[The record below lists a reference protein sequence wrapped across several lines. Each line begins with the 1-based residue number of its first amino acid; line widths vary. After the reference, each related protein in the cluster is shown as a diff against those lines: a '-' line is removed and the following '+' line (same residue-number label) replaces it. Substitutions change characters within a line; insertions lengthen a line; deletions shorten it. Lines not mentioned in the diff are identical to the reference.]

1 MGGELVSPASLFSYT
16 EIFEAQCPFYLS
28 IGMTYDEFWEESADR
43 VIAYRK
49 AYILRQKR
57 NNANAWAQGR
67 YIYDALSAVVPA
79 LRGLSKEPVSPYLE
93 EPYPITKEDME
104 DYERRQMEKQASEFR
119 AYAQARNAERKAR
132 EEAMKNS
139 DEHRPTAN

>member
-104 DYERRQMEKQASEFR
+104 DYERRQMEKQANEFR

-132 EEAMKNS
+132 EEAMKNA

>member
-16 EIFEAQCPFYLS
+16 EIFETQCPFYMS

-104 DYERRQMEKQASEFR
+104 DYERRQMEKQANEFR

-132 EEAMKNS
+132 EEAMKNA
-139 DEHRPTAN
+139 DDDRPTAN

>member
-1 MGGELVSPASLFSYT
+1 MGGELVSPASLFYYT
-16 EIFEAQCPFYLS
+16 EIFEAQCPFYIS

-132 EEAMKNS
+132 EEAMKNA

>member
-16 EIFEAQCPFYLS
+16 EIFEAQCPLYMS

-119 AYAQARNAERKAR
+119 AYAQARNAERKAI
-132 EEAMKNS
+132 EEAMKNA

>member
-16 EIFEAQCPFYLS
+16 EIFEAKCPFYMS
-28 IGMTYDEFWEESADR
+28 IGMTYDEFWEDAADR

-119 AYAQARNAERKAR
+119 AYAQARNAERKAI
-132 EEAMKNS
+132 EEAMKNA

>member
-16 EIFEAQCPFYLS
+16 EIFEAQCPFYMS
-28 IGMTYDEFWEESADR
+28 IGMTYDEFWEDSADR

-49 AYILRQKR
+49 AYILRQNR

-104 DYERRQMEKQASEFR
+104 DYERRQMEKQANEFR

-132 EEAMKNS
+132 EEAMKNA
-139 DEHRPTAN
+139 DDDRPTAN

>member
-1 MGGELVSPASLFSYT
+1 MGGELVSPASLLSYT
-16 EIFEAQCPFYLS
+16 EIFEAQCPFYMS
-28 IGMTYDEFWEESADR
+28 IGMTYDEFWEGDADR

-104 DYERRQMEKQASEFR
+104 DYERRQMEKRASEFR
-119 AYAQARNAERKAR
+119 AYAQARNAERKMR
-132 EEAMKNS
+132 EEAMKNA
-139 DEHRPTAN
+139 DDDRPTAN

>member
-1 MGGELVSPASLFSYT
+1 MGGELVSPASLLSYT
-16 EIFEAQCPFYLS
+16 EIFESQCPFYMS
-28 IGMTYDEFWEESADR
+28 IGMTYDEFWEGSADH

-49 AYILRQKR
+49 AYILRQKT
-57 NNANAWAQGR
+57 NNYAAWLHGR

-104 DYERRQMEKQASEFR
+104 DYERRQMEKRANEFR

-132 EEAMKNS
+132 
-139 DEHRPTAN
+139 

>member
-1 MGGELVSPASLFSYT
+1 MGGELVSQASLFSYT
-16 EIFEAQCPFYLS
+16 EIFEAQCPFYMS
-28 IGMTYDEFWEESADR
+28 IGMTYDEFWEDSADR

-104 DYERRQMEKQASEFR
+104 DYERRQMEKQANEFR

-132 EEAMKNS
+132 EEAMKNA
-139 DEHRPTAN
+139 DDDRPTAN

>member
-16 EIFEAQCPFYLS
+16 EIFEAQCPFYMS
-28 IGMTYDEFWEESADR
+28 IGMTYDEFWEDSADR

-57 NNANAWAQGR
+57 NNANAWAHGR

-104 DYERRQMEKQASEFR
+104 DYELRQMEKQANEFR

-132 EEAMKNS
+132 EEAMKNA